1 MSYFTLIK
9 ANFRSKK
16 GTFIGVGILI
26 FIITV
31 CLCAVINIFENAS
44 DFEERELERI
54 GFGDITYWV
63 VDSADSERLKA
74 QIEALDEVEKVE
86 LQPELFVVYSVNGI
100 KSGTSA
106 FGIAYAEGDHVF
118 RIYNDDLSGMNAHPA
133 APREGEVY
141 VAPSFQ
147 SLYNAKIGD
156 NVDIHI
162 TGEADAMHYRIAGY
176 FEDPVAGSSIMGI
189 KSILFNGKDL
199 NDLKDIFEYA
209 GSAASGTSIY
219 GFHITRKDICAL
231 SDSGFQRLLNERT
244 DLTQYVGF
252 AYQKAAIS
260 GFMLMFQKIISGI
273 FLVFVLVLLIVALI
287 VIGRSITSTIE
298 EDFVDMGILKA
309 VGYAKGDLRRVQVL
323 QYVVLILAGM
333 LLGLPVSVFAARA
346 VNRLMIITN
355 GVMVGGELPWLYS
368 LAALGT
374 VLLIFVLFILAGTA
388 RIGRITPIRA
398 IRGGADDVYFKD
410 RFALGVH
417 QKGLAFWLALRQ
429 LLSGKK
435 QYISACLVA
444 ALLVFFLSVMGRIGA
459 WIGEDGKGL
468 MDALNVSTYD
478 LGVYYNKSGI
488 QKEVEEKML
497 AEAGITDTY
506 ALRMTKGTVNNM
518 EYVLY
523 SISKPEYYHILKG
536 RTCKYANEIVITE
549 FVAQDLGVKIG
560 DTVQVAYYDY
570 VGDFLISGIYQCS
583 NDVGANFGMSMEGF
597 ASIGG
602 HWADDDPNPYGAY
615 TYYIFEDSSKT
626 EEITEWLTAGY
637 GEAVALDKN
646 NWSGLESILDVI
658 SAMNVSEYA
667 ISVFFVA
674 IVAFMTGHR
683 ILYREKRDLGIYKSL
698 GFSSGK
704 LRRSFALRFAIIT
717 VLGSMMGVVG
727 SAALTDPLASAIL
740 RVAGVSS
747 ITSHLDPVSMMLP
760 AIVVIAL
767 FYGFAWLMAG
777 RIKKTGAEILIVE

>member
-44 DFEERELERI
+44 DFEERELERT
-54 GFGDITYWV
+54 GYGDITYWV
-63 VDSADSERLKA
+63 EDSVDPERLKS
-74 QIEALDEVEKVE
+74 QIEALDEVKKVE
-86 LQPELFVVYSVNGI
+86 LQPELFVAYSVNGI
-100 KSGTSA
+100 KSGSSA
-106 FGIAYAEGDHVF
+106 FGIAYEEGERAF
-118 RIYNDDLSGMNAHPA
+118 RIYNDDLSGMNAHPD

-141 VAPSFQ
+141 VSPSFQ
-147 SLYNAKIGD
+147 SLYNAQIGD

-162 TGEADAMHYRIAGY
+162 TGEADARHYRIAGY
-176 FEDPVAGSSIMGI
+176 FEDPVAGSSIMGM

-199 NDLKDIFEYA
+199 KDLKDIFESA
-209 GSAASGTSIY
+209 GSAASGMSIY
-219 GFHITRKDICAL
+219 GFHITRKDTCAL
-231 SDSGFQRLLNERT
+231 SDSGFQRLLNEKT

-309 VGYAKGDLRRVQVL
+309 VGYAKGDLRRVQIL
-323 QYVVLILAGM
+323 QYVILILAGM

-346 VNRLMIITN
+346 VNRLMIIVN
-355 GVMVGGELPWLYS
+355 GVMVGNELPWLYS
-368 LAALGT
+368 LAALGS

-410 RFALGVH
+410 RFALGIH
-417 QKGLAFWLALRQ
+417 QKGLGFWLALRQ

-459 WIGEDGKGL
+459 WVGEDGKGL

-478 LGVYYNKSGI
+478 VGVYYNESGI

-536 RTCKYANEIVITE
+536 RTCRYANEIVITE

-560 DTVQVAYYDY
+560 DTVQVAYFDN
-570 VGDFLISGIYQCS
+570 VGDFLVSGIYQCS

-602 HWADDDPNPYGAY
+602 QWADDDPNQYGAY
-615 TYYIFEDSSKT
+615 TYYIFEDSAKT

-637 GEAVALDKN
+637 GEAVTLDQN
-646 NWSGLESILDVI
+646 SWSGLESILDVI
-658 SAMNVSEYA
+658 SAMNVSEYV

-704 LRRSFALRFAIIT
+704 LRRSFALRFAIVT

-727 SAALTDPLASAIL
+727 SAVLTDPFASAIL

-760 AIVVIAL
+760 AIVVTAL

>member
-54 GFGDITYWV
+54 GFGDITYWE
-63 VDSADSERLKA
+63 VDSVDSERLKA

-86 LQPELFVVYSVNGI
+86 LQPELFVPYSVNGI

-106 FGIAYAEGDHVF
+106 FGIAYEEGKRAF
-118 RIYNDDLSGMNAHPA
+118 RIYNDDLSGINAHPA
-133 APREGEVY
+133 APQEGEVY
-141 VAPSFQ
+141 VSPSFQ

-162 TGEADAMHYRIAGY
+162 TGEADARHYRIAGY

-199 NDLKDIFEYA
+199 KDLKDTFEYA
-209 GSAASGTSIY
+209 GSAASGTSVY
-219 GFHITRKDICAL
+219 GFHITRKDTCTL

-252 AYQKAAIS
+252 AYQKAAIA

-323 QYVVLILAGM
+323 QYVILILAGM

-355 GVMVGGELPWLYS
+355 GVMVNDKLPWLYS

-410 RFALGVH
+410 RFALGIH
-417 QKGLAFWLALRQ
+417 QKGLGFWLALRQ

-444 ALLVFFLSVMGRIGA
+444 ALLVFFLSVMGRLGA

-478 LGVYYNKSGI
+478 LGVYYNRSGI

-506 ALRMTKGTVNNM
+506 ALRMTKGTVNSM

-549 FVAQDLGVKIG
+549 FVAQDLRVKIG
-560 DTVQVAYYDY
+560 DTVQVAYYDN

-602 HWADDDPNPYGAY
+602 HWEGDDPNQYGAY
-615 TYYIFEDSSKT
+615 TYYIFEDSAKT

-637 GEAVALDKN
+637 GEDVALDKN

-658 SAMNVSEYA
+658 SAMNVSEYV

-704 LRRSFALRFAIIT
+704 LRHSFALRFAIIT
-717 VLGSMMGVVG
+717 VLGSIMGVVG
-727 SAALTDPLASAIL
+727 SAVLTDPLASAIL
-740 RVAGVSS
+740 RIAGVSS

-760 AIVVIAL
+760 AIVVTAL

-777 RIKKTGAEILIVE
+777 RIKKTGVEMLIVE

>member
-63 VDSADSERLKA
+63 ADSADPGRLKT

-86 LQPELFVVYSVNGI
+86 LQPELFVAYSVNGI
-100 KSGTSA
+100 KSGSSA
-106 FGIAYAEGDHVF
+106 FGIAYEEGEHAF
-118 RIYNDDLSGMNAHPA
+118 RIYNDDLSGINVHPS

-141 VAPSFQ
+141 VSPSFQ
-147 SLYNAKIGD
+147 SLYSAKIGD
-156 NVDIHI
+156 KVDIHI
-162 TGEADAMHYRIAGY
+162 TGEADARSYRIAGY
-176 FEDPVAGSSIMGI
+176 FEDPVSGSSIMGM

-199 NDLKDIFEYA
+199 KNLKETFEYA
-209 GSAASGTSIY
+209 GSAASGTSIF
-219 GFHITRKDICAL
+219 GFHITRKETCAL

-252 AYQKAAIS
+252 AYQKAAIA

-309 VGYAKGDLRRVQVL
+309 VGYAKGDLRRVQIL
-323 QYVVLILAGM
+323 QYVILILAGM

-355 GVMVGGELPWLYS
+355 GVMVNDKLPWLYS

-410 RFALGVH
+410 RFALGIH
-417 QKGLAFWLALRQ
+417 QKGLGFWLALRQ

-435 QYISACLVA
+435 QYISTCLVA

-459 WIGEDGKGL
+459 WVGEDGKGL

-478 LGVYYNKSGI
+478 LGVYYNKCGI

-497 AEAGITDTY
+497 VVAGITDTY

-536 RTCKYANEIVITE
+536 RTCRYANEIVITE

-560 DTVQVAYYDY
+560 DTVQVAYYDN

-602 HWADDDPNPYGAY
+602 HWEDDDLNPYGAY
-615 TYYIFEDSSKT
+615 TYYIFEDSTKT

-637 GEAVALDKN
+637 GEAIALDQN
-646 NWSGLESILDVI
+646 SWSGLESILDVI
-658 SAMNVSEYA
+658 SAMNVSEYV

-704 LRRSFALRFAIIT
+704 LRRSFAMRFAIVT
-717 VLGSMMGVVG
+717 VLGAMMGVIG
-727 SAALTDPLASAIL
+727 SAVLTDPFASAIL

-760 AIVVIAL
+760 AIVVTAL

>member
-1 MSYFTLIK
+1 MRYFTLIK

-54 GFGDITYWV
+54 GYGDISYWV
-63 VDSADSERLKA
+63 ADSGDAQRLKA

-86 LQPELFVVYSVNGI
+86 VQAELFVVYSVNGI
-100 KSGTSA
+100 KSSSSA
-106 FGIAYAEGDHVF
+106 FGITYEEGERGF
-118 RIYNDDLSGMNAHPA
+118 RIYNDDLSGINTQPA
-133 APREGEVY
+133 APEEGEVY
-141 VAPSFQ
+141 VSPSFQ
-147 SLYNAKIGD
+147 SLYNAGIGD

-162 TGEADAMHYRIAGY
+162 TGEADARPYRIAGY
-176 FEDPVAGSSIMGI
+176 FEDPVAGSSIMGL
-189 KSILFNGKDL
+189 KSILFNEK
-199 NDLKDIFEYA
+199 DLKDLKDTFEYV
-209 GSAASGTSIY
+209 GDASLGIAMY
-219 GFHITRKDICAL
+219 GFHITRKDTCAL

-244 DLTQYVGF
+244 DLTKYVGF
-252 AYQKAAIS
+252 AYQKAAVA

-309 VGYAKGDLRRVQVL
+309 VGYTKGGLRRVQVL
-323 QYVVLILAGM
+323 QYFILILAGM
-333 LLGLPVSVFAARA
+333 LLGLPVSVAAAKA
-346 VNRLMIITN
+346 VNRLMIIVN
-355 GVMVGGELPWLYS
+355 GVMITDEFPWLYS

-374 VLLIFVLFILAGTA
+374 VLSVFVLFIFAGTA

-410 RFALGVH
+410 RFCLGIH
-417 QKGLAFWLALRQ
+417 KKGLGFWMALRQ

-444 ALLVFFLSVMGRIGA
+444 ALLVFFLSIMGRLGA
-459 WIGEDGKGL
+459 WVGEDGRGL

-478 LGVYYNKSGI
+478 LGVYYNESGI
-488 QKEVEEKML
+488 QKEAEEKMS
-497 AEAGITDTY
+497 AEAGIADTY
-506 ALRMTKGTVNNM
+506 SLLMTKGTVNNM

-523 SISKPEYYHILKG
+523 STSKPEYYHVLKG

-560 DTVQVAYYDY
+560 DTVQVAYHDH

-583 NDVGANFGMSMEGF
+583 NDVGANFGMTMEGY

-602 HWADDDPNPYGAY
+602 YREGDNPNQYGAY
-615 TYYIFEDSSKT
+615 TYYIFEDSSKAD
-626 EEITEWLTAGY
+626 EIAEWLTASY
-637 GEAVALDKN
+637 GESVTLDEN
-646 NWSGLESILDVI
+646 RWSGLESILEVV
-658 SAMNVSEYA
+658 SAMNASEYV

-704 LRRSFALRFAIIT
+704 LRCFFALRFAIVT
-717 VLGSMMGVVG
+717 ALGSMLGVVG
-727 SAALTDPLASAIL
+727 SAVLTDPFASAIL
-740 RVAGVSS
+740 RVVGISNV
-747 ITSHLDPVSMMLP
+747 TSHLDPVSMMLP
-760 AIVVIAL
+760 AIVVTAL